1 MKKIIKYSKI
11 DVLLK
16 LVTAWLIKNEIGKTK
31 EKKTDIAW
39 SIFRYLHENQITES
53 ELELLINFINDNEF
67 ILKEGNIWDN
77 LDCYFKNTKY
87 LNLFK
92 DIYNLTPPGLSTS
105 PNAACGKGELF
116 YRLLRPKS
124 RQPNRG
130 DIIDNSI
137 KKELKGCEAR
147 ISSLT
152 ITGKEYKKITD
163 DLFDG
168 IITGNIPKTGG
179 LKGKYCYE
187 IEKSQYKSYYES
199 EFKKIDLPT
208 RIIKFEKLLE
218 NLNIEGDI
226 PSKVAQITHSECAF
240 NQYNYQRVLLEDW
253 YSKYKKSNNFQE
265 LIFLG
270 KGDNVKI
277 IKETS
282 DLDKLEICNDY
293 FRINQNGLIGWYVE

>member
-1 MKKIIKYSKI
+1 MKKSIKYSKI
-11 DVLLK
+11 DALLK
-16 LVTAWLIKNEIGKTK
+16 LVTAWLIKNEIGKTM

-39 SIFRYLHENQITES
+39 SIFRYLYENKITES

-67 ILKEGNIWDN
+67 ILEEGKLWDN
-77 LDCYFKNTKY
+77 LNCYFKNNKY
-87 LNLFK
+87 VNLFK
-92 DIYNLTPPGLSTS
+92 NIFNLTPPGLFTS

-124 RQPNRG
+124 RQPNKG

-163 DLFDG
+163 NLFGG
-168 IITGNIPKTGG
+168 IITGNLPKTGG
-179 LKGKYCYE
+179 LKGKECYE
-187 IEKSQYKSYYES
+187 IEKLQYKSHYEN

-208 RIIKFEKLLE
+208 RITKFKKLLE

-226 PSKVAQITHSECAF
+226 LSKVNRITHSECAF

-253 YSKYKKSNNFQE
+253 FSKYKKSNDFQE

-270 KGDNVKI
+270 KGNNVKI
-277 IKETS
+277 IKEIS
-282 DLDKLEICNDY
+282 DLDKMEIYDDY
-293 FRINQNGLIGWYVE
+293 FRINQNGLIGWYIK